1 MGVVGVALG
10 QLCSLGPKYLF
21 YKMGMGQSPKKPL
34 PAPSWPVPPTSAAKG
49 AFRASLP
56 AQRPLHP
63 SAAPSPIPSPGP
75 RGWGQA
81 GPLALLWDTATPALP
96 SGSPKGP
103 ARQRGAGRAGAG
115 GGRGRPA
122 RGRRRETARR
132 QGAIKRRLRWRP
144 LPGPAGSRKPNS
156 SVRRRR
162 QAAGRR
168 AGGRGEGWQGG
179 RLGGC
184 GAQDSLSG
192 LTLLGPWPRL
202 RGWGA
207 HPTASHW
214 DRPGTGA
221 SLLWIV
227 GSRN

>member
-1 MGVVGVALG
+1 
-10 QLCSLGPKYLF
+10 
-21 YKMGMGQSPKKPL
+21 MGQSPKKPL

-63 SAAPSPIPSPGP
+63 AAAPSPIPSPGP

-81 GPLALLWDTATPALP
+81 GPPALLCGTPPPQLCP
-96 SGSPKGP
+96 
-103 ARQRGAGRAGAG
+103 RGAQRDRPASVEPGAGAG

-122 RGRRRETARR
+122 RGRQRETARR
-132 QGAIKRRLRWRP
+132 QGAIKRRLRGRP

-179 RLGGC
+179 RVDGC

-192 LTLLGPWPRL
+192 LTLLGPCPRL
-202 RGWGA
+202 RGWGV

-214 DRPGTGA
+214 DRPGTGV
-221 SLLWIV
+221 SL
-227 GSRN
+227 